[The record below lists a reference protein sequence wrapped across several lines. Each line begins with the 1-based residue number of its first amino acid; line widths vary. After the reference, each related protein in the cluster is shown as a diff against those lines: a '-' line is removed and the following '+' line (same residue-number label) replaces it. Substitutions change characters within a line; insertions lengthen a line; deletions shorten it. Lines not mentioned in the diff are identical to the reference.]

1 MKLNLSYFI
10 TKHFPARQILIRQE
24 GEVKVVEL
32 TTKKQCVMA
41 LSAFVCIASLA
52 SFGAYNFWQQNRLQL
67 SSGDVVAENQQLRQ
81 QIAEA
86 QQQQEQFIAK
96 LSRLEQRQQLT
107 QNVLASLPASLMPQ
121 QGIPFEASDTQSA
134 SENVDERLATLQQR
148 QYDTFSLLDQAIA
161 KREQLLGAAIARAG
175 LPSTVM
181 DELVA
186 KSEEQV
192 AQGGPLELLDTDEQD
207 TESLSVVDKLLTL
220 NQLESML
227 AQVPHMLPAADYYIS
242 SSFGLRKDPMNGRRA
257 MHKGVDLAAWR
268 NTEIFAPADGTVV
281 RAGRNGG
288 YGRFIEIEHANGFTT
303 RFGHLNKI
311 HVKRGDLV
319 TKGEVIALM
328 GSTGRSTATHLHYE
342 VLHNNKHINPVKI
355 TKALT
360 DVFKEQ
366 RYTEE

>member
-1 MKLNLSYFI
+1 MKRVKSYFI
-10 TKHFPARQILIRQE
+10 TKLFPPRQLLIRQS

-32 TTKKQCVMA
+32 TTQKQCTVAAGA
-41 LSAFVCIASLA
+41 LLCVASLA
-52 SFGAYNFWQQNRLQL
+52 TFGAYNFWQQSQLQV
-67 SSGDVVAENQQLRQ
+67 SSGDVVAENQALRLQLVQ
-81 QIAEA
+81 A
-86 QQQQEQFIAK
+86 QQKQEQFIAQLAK
-96 LSRLEQRQQLT
+96 LEQRQQLT
-107 QNVLASLPASLMPQ
+107 QNVLASLPPSLLPS
-121 QGIPFEASDTQSA
+121 QGVPFEAIDTQSDTIL
-134 SENVDERLATLQQR
+134 DERLVGLEQR
-148 QYDTFSLLDQAIA
+148 QQDTFFLLDQAIA
-161 KREQLLGAAIARAG
+161 KREQMLAEAISRAG
-175 LPSTVM
+175 LPETVM
-181 DELVA
+181 AELVA

-192 AQGGPLELLDTDEQD
+192 AQGGPLEPLDADELDTE
-207 TESLSVVDKLLTL
+207 TMSVVDKLLTL

-242 SSFGLRKDPMNGRRA
+242 SSFGIRKDPINGSRA

-311 HVKRGDLV
+311 NVKRGDV
-319 TKGEVIALM
+319 VSKGEVIALM